1 MTTLRSGPAAL
12 STIEKLVEAGNKPD
26 MVVLSPGPGNP
37 KDFALSTSIEVLTKH
52 SIPGFGVCLGL
63 QGMVEH
69 FGGELGVLDYPMHGK
84 PSSIMLTDEDQK
96 TNDSMFAGLPS
107 NPLKLADITLVLES
121 RTKVPDCLDV
131 TALTED
137 DIVMSISRH
146 KTVPF
151 VAV

>member
-1 MTTLRSGPAAL
+1 MSYLL
-12 STIEKLVEAGNKPD
+12 D
-26 MVVLSPGPGNP
+26 PGNP
-37 KDFALSTSIEVLTKH
+37 KKTVFA
-52 SIPGFGVCLGL
+52 GNGL
-63 QGMVEH
+63 NTLVENNW
-69 FGGELGVLDYPMHGK
+69 GVLDYPMHMVK
-84 PSSIMLTDEDQK
+84 SSLIMLTDEDQK
-96 TNDSMFAGLPS
+96 MNDSIFAGLPS

-137 DIVMSISRH
+137 DLVMSISRH